1 MSRYRVKTKKKSGMQ
16 TIRSN
21 YGLFQKIF
29 IALSFLVLLAF
40 AIVAVLPFEGPNL
53 RYQND
58 SEFLTPWVYTDDS
71 GSDPA
76 EITLPHALALSASRT
91 GASIVNTLPAN
102 IRNGD
107 RLYINLKNSTAK
119 VTIGGRARPLVNPE
133 EQTGRLYSV
142 PQNSWAIV
150 ELTALDANNI
160 VRIEYNLP
168 HIVNSTYIGTVLV
181 GSPAMCLAAIY
192 ADNITVY
199 MAAMILLFLGF
210 FIFLSGV
217 VFSKEPERR
226 KLSSLLSIYA
236 IFYSIG
242 KFQYCSQTLLV
253 VRNSDMLMWIFYVI
267 MVLQCLGL
275 LLFARQ
281 TFRMLAQQPI
291 IENTSSVATVVL
303 LASILI
309 FTIISLVSPIEL
321 SIIMAFIHI
330 ALIAVAVWILLYTR
344 PRIMLFKYPSQA
356 LLICALCLII
366 QVVDLI
372 SYLAPGTFTVLATAT
387 AIANIVEIM
396 CAWIMVLRDIYVGIE
411 ENRAIREQLM
421 DSKVQLMISQI
432 RPHFIYNV
440 LNSINILIPM
450 DAEKAQNMV
459 QQFSLYLRKNMNAME
474 DFSLVPFKDELEHI
488 KAYVDIEKVRF
499 PRISVAYEIDES
511 NFSVPVL
518 SVEPLVENAI
528 KHGVARKRDG
538 GMVTIR
544 AYRSKDYYCIEV
556 KDNGVGFDISTLES
570 EHSTSIGIKNIT
582 YRIETMTKGNLS
594 IASEVGVGTTAVIKL
609 PAGMVSGS
617 INRSGENENN
627 IG

>member
-1 MSRYRVKTKKKSGMQ
+1 MSRYRVKLKKKSGGQ
-16 TIRSN
+16 ALQSN
-21 YGLFQKIF
+21 HSLFQKIF
-29 IALSFLVLLAF
+29 MVLSFLVLVAF
-40 AIVAVLPFEGPNL
+40 AVLALAPVAEPNL
-53 RYQND
+53 KYQND

-71 GSDPA
+71 GKQPVEVD
-76 EITLPHALALSASRT
+76 LPYTLALNASRT

-107 RLYINLKNSTAK
+107 RIYINLKNATVK
-119 VTIGGRARPLVNPE
+119 VTIGGQERPLMNPE
-133 EQTGRLYSV
+133 EQTGKLYRV

-150 ELTALDANNI
+150 ELSSLDANNI
-160 VRIEYNLP
+160 VRIEYSLP

-181 GSPAMCLAAIY
+181 GSPATCLAAIY

-199 MAAMILLFLGF
+199 MAAMVLLFLGF
-210 FIFLSGV
+210 FIYLSGV

-226 KLSSLLSIYA
+226 KLSSLLAIYA

-253 VRNSDMLMWIFYVI
+253 IRNSDMMMWIFYVI
-267 MVLQCLGL
+267 MSLQCLGL
-275 LLFARQ
+275 LLFACQ
-281 TFRMLAQQPI
+281 TFRMLPQQPI
-291 IENTSSVATVVL
+291 IASMSSRATLAL
-303 LASILI
+303 LGSILV
-309 FTIISLVSPIEL
+309 FTIISLVSSVEL

-356 LLICALCLII
+356 LVICMVCVII

-372 SYLAPGTFTVLATAT
+372 TYLSPGTFTVLATAT
-387 AIANIVEIM
+387 AIANILEILS
-396 CAWIMVLRDIYVGIE
+396 AWVMILRDIYVGIE

-450 DAEKAQNMV
+450 DAVKAQNMV

-474 DFSLVPFKDELEHI
+474 DFSLVPFREELEHI

-499 PRISVAYEIDES
+499 PRVSVAYEIDES

-528 KHGVARKRDG
+528 KHGVAKKREG

-556 KDNGVGFDISTLES
+556 KDNGVGFDVSTLES
-570 EHSTSIGIKNIT
+570 EHSTSIGIKNIK
-582 YRIETMTKGNLS
+582 YRIETMTKGNLT

-609 PAGMVSGS
+609 PAGLVSGS
-617 INRSGENENN
+617 TNRSGENEDNL
-627 IG
+627 G